1 MSAQPNA
8 AHFTHRLLQ
17 AGFVLFLLGLL
28 TGFIIPAAQ
37 IPRMA
42 LSSHLE
48 GIMNGSF
55 LFALG
60 LCW

>member
-1 MSAQPNA
+1 MPLNSPIAFYRQGSC
-8 AHFTHRLLQ
+8 FFR
-17 AGFVLFLLGLL
+17 LGLL